1 MQMPSGPRPSANTRR
16 PDSPP
21 SASMSNA
28 VSRPANDSEMI
39 SVRPSGV
46 MTMPLG
52 NWMSPATWR
61 SCPSGVT
68 SLM

>member
-21 SASMSNA
+21 PSSMSNA

-46 MTMPLG
+46 TTVPFG
-52 NWMSPATWR
+52 NWMSSAT
-61 SCPSGVT
+61 
-68 SLM
+68 